1 MDKQKY
7 RLSGSP
13 GLTLPRCDADRLL
26 CAADGTCALLY
37 IYLLRSGGEIS
48 VAQTARELRL
58 TEKEVRDTVERLR
71 ALRLITE
78 ESAGPQPAAGAPVL
92 AAPDELPEYTAEE
105 IARRT
110 DGDPAF
116 RGLVVETQRIL
127 GRMLSGS
134 ELRILF
140 GICDHLGLP
149 PGVVLLLIN
158 HCAQTARER
167 YGEGRAPTLRAIEK
181 EAYIWANR
189 EIMTLE
195 QAEEYLRELA
205 ARKESGAR
213 LRHILQ
219 MHGREPSPSER
230 KYMDSWLDM
239 GFSPEALAIAYDRTV
254 VSTGKLTWKYMD
266 SIVKSWHSKGLHTPA
281 EIERG
286 DARTPSR
293 RAASSPPSA
302 AGSSVARTG
311 DLERLERLL
320 DELKK

>member
-1 MDKQKY
+1 MDKRKY

-13 GLTLPRCDADRLL
+13 GLTLPRRDADRLL

-48 VAQTARELRL
+48 VAQCARELRL
-58 TEKEVRDTVERLR
+58 TEREVRDTMERLR
-71 ALRLITE
+71 ALGLVAE
-78 ESAGPQPAAGAPVL
+78 EGSGSPAARGAPVL

-116 RGLVVETQRIL
+116 RGLIVETQRIL

-134 ELRILF
+134 ELRTLY
-140 GICDHLGLP
+140 GIYDHLGLP

-167 YGEGRAPTLRAIEK
+167 SGEGRAPTLRAIEK

-189 EIMTLE
+189 EIMTME

-205 ARKESGAR
+205 ARKEKHTR
-213 LRHILQ
+213 LRHVLQ
-219 MHGREPSPSER
+219 MYGREPSPSER

-239 GFSPEALAIAYDRTV
+239 GFSPEALAIAYDRTI

-286 DARTPSR
+286 DVRAPSR
-293 RAASSPPSA
+293 RAAASPPPA
-302 AGSSVARTG
+302 AGANGARTG